1 MYFSVIDTIENN
13 PLGFLAMTFIAALVV
28 VGICIYMPANKPA
41 SYKKAASDEADDEDP
56 LHSSKSDL
64 A

>member
-1 MYFSVIDTIENN
+1 
-13 PLGFLAMTFIAALVV
+13 MTFIAALVV
-28 VGICIYMPANKPA
+28 IGICIYMPANKPA